1 MKYHWQQFLRRPI
14 IAVALL
20 SLVAIDSA
28 AAETVRLS
36 TFIDNPFSQLAARII
51 TEAYRR
57 AGFDAEIL
65 YLPGKRAL
73 LMSSDGDV
81 DGEVSR
87 VFAIGELY
95 PSLIRVNVPY
105 MTLRGLAF
113 AINKDVH
120 VKQRSHLANYRIGSL
135 RGAVFSDQLTEG
147 FDGIHAANPHQLLK
161 MLVFG
166 RVDVIV
172 TNEIETR
179 VNIAKHFPDAGISAL
194 FPPLIETPI
203 YHCIHKSRFNLVK

>member
-1 MKYHWQQFLRRPI
+1 
-14 IAVALL
+14 L

-113 AINKDVH
+113 PSIKTFTSSNDPIWPTTE
-120 VKQRSHLANYRIGSL
+120 SDPYGEPSSL
-135 RGAVFSDQLTEG
+135 
-147 FDGIHAANPHQLLK
+147 
-161 MLVFG
+161 
-166 RVDVIV
+166 
-172 TNEIETR
+172 TN
-179 VNIAKHFPDAGISAL
+179 
-194 FPPLIETPI
+194 
-203 YHCIHKSRFNLVK
+203 